1 VSITA
6 LLEQVE
12 NLQISQ
18 DIGGSIWFPIFES
31 LHVLAAVF
39 VFGSLLTL
47 DVRLLGLTARDQS
60 VSRLSK
66 ELLPWTWVAF
76 LVALVTGLVL
86 FATRASAYYENT
98 AMRFKALALL
108 LAAVNMTLFH
118 FGPYRRVSEWDLAK
132 QIPLAARS
140 AGAASLVL
148 WGGVMLAGRWIGHL
162 S

>member
-6 LLEQVE
+6 FLENIE

-18 DIGGSIWFPIFES
+18 DIGGSIWFPVFES

-39 VFGSLLTL
+39 VFGSLLML
-47 DVRLLGLTARDQS
+47 DVRLLGLTARDQP

-66 ELLPWTWVAF
+66 ELLPWTWIAF
-76 LVALVTGLVL
+76 VVALVTGLIL

-108 LAAVNMTLFH
+108 LAAINMIAFH
-118 FGPYRRVSEWDLAK
+118 FGPYAKVSDWDLAK

-148 WGGVMLAGRWIGHL
+148 WAGVMMAGRWIGHL

>member
-1 VSITA
+1 MSIA
-6 LLEQVE
+6 SFLESIE

-18 DIGGSIWFPIFES
+18 DIGGSIWFPVFES

-47 DVRLLGLTARDQS
+47 DVRLLGLTARDQP

-66 ELLPWTWVAF
+66 ELLPWTWIAF
-76 LVALVTGLVL
+76 VVALVTGLIL
-86 FATRASAYYENT
+86 FATRASAYYENI
-98 AMRFKALALL
+98 AMRWKALALL
-108 LAAVNMTLFH
+108 LAAINMSAFH
-118 FGPYRRVSEWDLAK
+118 FGPHRRVSEWDLAK

-140 AGAASLVL
+140 AGAASLLL
-148 WGGVMLAGRWIGHL
+148 WAGVMLAGRWIGHL